1 MEKSKEK
8 EIAEEIFKSVSCI
21 AKRCGVYE
29 ENVFEIMHKICN
41 ENDKG

>member
-8 EIAEEIFKSVSCI
+8 EIIEEILKSISCI

-29 ENVFEIMHKICN
+29 EDVFGIMHKICGKN
-41 ENDKG
+41 E